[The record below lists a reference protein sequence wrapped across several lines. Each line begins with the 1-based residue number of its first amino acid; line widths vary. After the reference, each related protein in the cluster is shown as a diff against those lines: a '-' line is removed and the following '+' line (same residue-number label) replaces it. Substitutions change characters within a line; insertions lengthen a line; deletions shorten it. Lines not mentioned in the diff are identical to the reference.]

1 MKQIR
6 VGMVL
11 LVMLF
16 GTAVSV
22 FAQQNKKENL
32 AVLYVGYDPAVP
44 LDDAFINASTGTGG
58 YSPERFKEDFKT
70 RFNAFESYLKEY
82 FTSVKAVDAR
92 NYMMDMSANYD
103 VTIFDQRINPWE
115 KGERTPTYKPAK
127 YLKEDFDFPT
137 VFIGHTAPMM
147 GETIGLKL
155 DWLCLCLDANAHHL
169 KTEHPIFKGPFAV
182 NLTMVTKP
190 TPDGIFHYPSGK
202 NVPKEIP
209 MWHVQK
215 EGYMEGKG
223 YRVGLVSRGDG
234 FLDSPDAEY
243 ISSGVNSK
251 DVGAVAIGRHGNFL
265 LWGFSASPDY
275 MTEEA
280 KQVFAN
286 AVVYIKQFKGQKP
299 IARKYNQ
306 RIAVRATYIDD
317 MIGSLNKES
326 FEHYKSYINDVNAQ
340 SQKTIKEILAKKD
353 KGEKVSEM
361 EEAIVKAQS
370 TPIPIPTWEE
380 YVKQQS
386 GKFFKPEYLKNIEK
400 LKKYLADN
408 KKYLY
413 SEPDGFYELK
423 MDDDIKKLGIGNND
437 KKLLE
442 QCIALLK
449 SGKETDLAN
458 RVLTRYTGLEK
469 NPQEWEKWFND
480 NSSKLFFT
488 ESGGYKWLV
497 DTTK

>member
-6 VGMVL
+6 VQIVL

-16 GTAVSV
+16 STAVSV
-22 FAQQNKKENL
+22 YAQQNKKESL
-32 AVLYVGYDPAVP
+32 SVLYVGYDPGLP
-44 LDDAFINASTGTGG
+44 FDDAFINTAANTGG

-82 FTSVKAVDAR
+82 FTNVKAVDAR
-92 NYMMDMSANYD
+92 NYTTDMSANYD

-115 KGERTPTYKPAK
+115 KAERTPKYKPAK

-137 VFIGHTAPMM
+137 IFISNTAPMM

-155 DWLCLCLDANAHHL
+155 DWLCLCLDADAHHM
-169 KTEHPIFKGPFAV
+169 KMEHPIFKGPFPV
-182 NLTMVTKP
+182 NITLVTKP
-190 TPDGIFHYPSGK
+190 TPEGIFHYPSGK

-209 MWHVQK
+209 MWRVQK

-275 MTEEA
+275 MTDEA

-286 AVVYIKQFKGQKP
+286 SVVYINKFKGLKP

-306 RIAVRATYIDD
+306 QIAVRSTYIDD
-317 MIGSLNKES
+317 MINRLNKES
-326 FEHYKSYINDVNAQ
+326 FEDYKAYITDVNVQ
-340 SQKTIKEILAKKD
+340 SQKTIKQILSKKE

-361 EEAIVKAQS
+361 EEAILNAQS
-370 TPIPIPTWEE
+370 KPIPIPNWDE
-380 YVKQQS
+380 YIKQQA
-386 GKFFKPEYLKNIEK
+386 GNFFKPEYAKNVEK

-408 KKYLY
+408 KKYMY
-413 SEPDGFYELK
+413 SEPDAFYEIK
-423 MDDDIKKLGIGNND
+423 IDEEIKKLGIGNND
-437 KKLLE
+437 KKLLQ
-442 QCIALLK
+442 QCVTFLK
-449 SGKETDLAN
+449 SGKETALAN
-458 RVLTRYTGLEK
+458 RVLLRYTGMEK
-469 NPQEWEKWFND
+469 NPQEWEKWFDD

-488 ESGGYKWLV
+488 EAGGYKWLV